1 MKITSHILCTLQKK
15 NLSTFYFTNSIYKH
29 KRNNYIYTYTQL
41 SLCSS
46 RTLFTEK
53 IIKNEG
59 YKSYLM
65 YFAGMKFEYFAL
77 F

>member
-1 MKITSHILCTLQKK
+1 MKVTSHILCTLQER
-15 NLSTFYFTNSIYKH
+15 NLSTLQFSNSTYKR
-29 KRNNYIYTYTQL
+29 KRNNYVYTYTHL
-41 SLCSS
+41 SLYSS
-46 RTLFTEK
+46 RTLFTGK

-65 YFAGMKFEYFAL
+65 YFTRKKFEYFAL